1 MQDQVFLYIFHSF
14 FFFLLFFPPR
24 VTFQNV
30 FIYIFHFTCANLRV
44 TWDILSWFHQTLCE
58 SSTPFPAA
66 FLSCLPLCLFG
77 YARAPVCLG
86 WGNRAVVYELS
97 PGLRYPAAFSQEVDF
112 THKER
117 TRKKKKKKKTRCVC
131 LRQKGWRE
139 GGEENKRAAQKKLK
153 IPTHT
158 SLPRKPF
165 LFPNEAVKDK
175 PEPKETNIFL

>member
-117 TRKKKKKKKTRCVC
+117 TRKKKKEKENEVCVLKTEGLAGRRRREQESCPKKIKNPNPHFPP
-131 LRQKGWRE
+131 QK
-139 GGEENKRAAQKKLK
+139 AF
-153 IPTHT
+153 
-158 SLPRKPF
+158 PF
-165 LFPNEAVKDK
+165 S
-175 PEPKETNIFL
+175 